1 MGNIESVVG
10 NLEYL
15 FGIWV
20 IQAKEDQVQGN
31 LVFRFC
37 GANNRQCFTMS
48 YITTNVFGI
57 PGKIYG
63 QVEGRNFGFRGE
75 YVLQRDG
82 LHVTVLNVWKIIR
95 AEGGF

>member
-1 MGNIESVVG
+1 MGNVESVM
-10 NLEYL
+10 NSLEYL

-20 IQAKEDQVQGN
+20 VKDDAIGSNV
-31 LVFRFC
+31 VFRFC

-48 YITTNVFGI
+48 YITTNLFGI
-57 PGKIYG
+57 PGKCYG

-82 LHVTVLNVWKIIR
+82 LHVTVLFFEFSL
-95 AEGGF
+95 ASQSS